1 MTPKAACILIV
12 EDDADLGFLLQE
24 VLKREGHRV
33 DIVETGAEALTRLH
47 RGTYDLILLDLKLP
61 DGDGLALLP
70 PYQELAP
77 DVPIIVM
84 TAFNTRQIALE
95 ATHRGAYDFF
105 RKPFEIQEVQIV
117 IRRALERRQ
126 LQVELKALRGTQHS
140 MTGAGILGDSQA
152 LRRVLRMAQ
161 QVAPTDLTVLIE
173 GESGTGKEL
182 LARAIH
188 QHSARRD
195 GPFVAVNCAA
205 IPEGLLE
212 SELFGH
218 EKGAFT
224 GAWKRRAGK
233 FEQARAGTL
242 LLDEIGDMSVYM

>member
-1 MTPKAACILIV
+1 MFHGGSPDMTLMAACILIV

-33 DIVETGAEALTRLH
+33 EIAETGAAALARLQ
-47 RGTYDLILLDLKLP
+47 RGTYDLILLDLRLP
-61 DGDGLALLP
+61 DGDGLELLP
-70 PYQELAP
+70 RYQELAP

-84 TAFNTRQIALE
+84 TAFTTRQIALE

-126 LQVELKALRGTQHS
+126 LQVELKALRGLQPGLA
-140 MTGAGILGDSQA
+140 GAGILGESPV
-152 LRRVLRMAQ
+152 LCRVLRVAQ
-161 QVAPTDLTVLIE
+161 QVAPSDLTVLIE

-195 GPFVAVNCAA
+195 GPFVAGECVPLPGRVAGRERFWPGKRA
-205 IPEGLLE
+205 L
-212 SELFGH
+212 
-218 EKGAFT
+218 T
-224 GAWKRRAGK
+224 GAGERPARK
-233 FEQARAGTL
+233 FE
-242 LLDEIGDMSVYM
+242 